1 MNRAPQGSGASGG
14 ASAGALPVRTVALTR
29 PLAWIVAGWRDFSRA
44 FGPSLLHGLIV
55 MIGGLCIL
63 TIALTAWPIL
73 PGAFSGFVLIGP
85 ILATGLY
92 ELSRRLER
100 GERPRLDHVFEAWR
114 RGTRPLVVLGI
125 LLAIAATLWVGVSAL
140 LVHRFVDAP
149 VASLADF
156 FRHFVAESR
165 WWVFP
170 LWVLTGSLGA
180 AIVFGATAVSVPL
193 LLDRDIGLRR
203 AILTS
208 VRAVGDNPLAMALWA
223 ALIMALIALS
233 MLTMMVGFAFA
244 VPVVGHATWHAY
256 RELVDTDGVPERR

>member
-1 MNRAPQGSGASGG
+1 MSDSRDRAGTVGG
-14 ASAGALPVRTVALTR
+14 DRSAALPVRIVAFTR
-29 PLAWIVAGWRDFSRA
+29 PLAWIALGWRDFSRA

-55 MIGGLCIL
+55 MVGGLCIL

-73 PGAFSGFVLIGP
+73 PGAFSGFVLMGP

-92 ELSRRLER
+92 ELSRRLAR
-100 GERPRLDHVFEAWR
+100 GEKPSLDHVFEAWR
-114 RGTRPLVVLGI
+114 RGTKPLVVLGI

-140 LVHRFVDAP
+140 LVQNFVDAP
-149 VASLADF
+149 VTSLTGF
-156 FRHFVAESR
+156 LRHFVAESR

-170 LWVLTGSLGA
+170 LWVLVGALGA

-193 LLDRDIGLRR
+193 LLDRDIGLKR

-208 VRAVGDNPLAMALWA
+208 VRAVGENPLAMALWA

-233 MLTMMVGFAFA
+233 MLTLMVGFAFA

-256 RELVDTDGVPERR
+256 RELVDADSVPVRR

>member
-1 MNRAPQGSGASGG
+1 MSGSRRPADGDSGQ
-14 ASAGALPVRTVALTR
+14 ALPVRIVPLTR
-29 PLAWIVAGWRDFSRA
+29 PLVWIALGWQDFTRA

-55 MIGGLCIL
+55 MIGGLSIL
-63 TIALTAWPIL
+63 TIALKAWPIL
-73 PGAFSGFVLIGP
+73 PGAFSGFVLLGP

-92 ELSRRLER
+92 ELSRRLAH
-100 GERPRLDHVFEAWR
+100 GEKPRLHHVFAAWR

-140 LVHRFVDAP
+140 LVHRFIDAP
-149 VASLADF
+149 VGNLEEF
-156 FRHFVAESR
+156 LRHFVADSR

-170 LWVLTGSLGA
+170 LWVFTGALGA

-193 LLDRDIGLRR
+193 LLDRDIGLWR

-233 MLTMMVGFAFA
+233 MVTLMVGFAFA

-256 RELVDTDGVPERR
+256 RDLVDADGVPLRR